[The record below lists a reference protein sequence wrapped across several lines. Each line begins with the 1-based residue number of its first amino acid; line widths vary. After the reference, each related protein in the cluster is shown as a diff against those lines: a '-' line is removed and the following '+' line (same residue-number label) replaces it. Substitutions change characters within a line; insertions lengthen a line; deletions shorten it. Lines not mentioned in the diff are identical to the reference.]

1 LFHGAFPE
9 ITNRKNTYFRRIF
22 ETVIAEASELREAP
36 HVGGRMKSHILAVG
50 ALLAVGILFGPV
62 FAADEDALARM
73 ALCKDSW
80 FEWQK
85 SDPAKLKAFADS
97 FHAQFSPHGNDPY
110 FLPKAKASVKGL
122 NVSQAFPGS
131 VGMGVGFSLTV
142 DATFDEARKAV
153 EKALGKALQKCES
166 GEGMRTC
173 ELEIAPQRTAM
184 LMAEDKP
191 GAGRTL
197 IGCYYFYE
205 K

>member
-1 LFHGAFPE
+1 MTMRWQT
-9 ITNRKNTYFRRIF
+9 I
-22 ETVIAEASELREAP
+22 
-36 HVGGRMKSHILAVG
+36 VGGALALGVFLHP
-50 ALLAVGILFGPV
+50 A
-62 FAADEDALARM
+62 FAADDDALARM

-85 SDPAKLKAFADS
+85 AEPAKLKAFASS
-97 FHAQFSPHGNDPY
+97 FHVQFSPHDNDPF
-110 FLPKAKASVKGL
+110 FLPKAKVSVMGM

-131 VGMGVGFSLTV
+131 VGMGVGFSLTL
-142 DATFDEARKAV
+142 DATFDDARKAV

-166 GEGMRTC
+166 GEDMRNC

-184 LMAEDKP
+184 AVAEVKP
-191 GAGRTL
+191 NAHQTL